1 MIRKALLS
9 CLALGILFAAPVAS
23 QAGPRNGGA
32 SNVAGA
38 SSTAPSGAGSPAAP
52 AYGAAGLFNDLPTVV
67 KTAGED
73 AAPAIG
79 VLLPLKG
86 SYARYA
92 EDAMDGVLLA
102 ADVFGKGEG
111 PSGAGVEVFVRNVGA
126 DPAQVEAA
134 VDDLASN
141 PRVAGLVGPMMSS
154 TAEGAA
160 RSAQRRSIPVITLTQ
175 KEGVTG
181 TGDYVF
187 RNFLTPSAQASAIAE
202 YACKTIGKKR
212 FAVLY
217 PQNNYGAELARLFEK
232 EVKARGCKVVR
243 SLSYPQETSD
253 FSSHIKLLFGVKSTE
268 KKEGR
273 RRITEYAPTVAV
285 DGLYIPDFAETVSM
299 IAPYLAYHNISG
311 VQLLGSNGWNS
322 PKLLL
327 AGRDVDGAVFV
338 DGFFPNSS
346 RDGAREFVERFTEAY
361 GRAPGMIEAQ
371 AYDAAAVLISAIR
384 QADGSWPDRSAVKER
399 LLAVK
404 GYNGAAGPLSFDKD
418 REAVKSLF
426 ILTVRDGEIVE
437 AR

>member
-1 MIRKALLS
+1 MTRKALLS
-9 CLALGILFAAPVAS
+9 CLLACAFFAAPPAS
-23 QAGPRNGGA
+23 QAGLRNA
-32 SNVAGA
+32 VA
-38 SSTAPSGAGSPAAP
+38 SSAADVS
-52 AYGAAGLFNDLPTVV
+52 AAW
-67 KTAGED
+67 ED
-73 AAPAIG
+73 GRPAIG

-86 SYARYA
+86 DYSMHA
-92 EDAMDGVLLA
+92 EAAMDGVLLA
-102 ADVFGKGEG
+102 ADVFGKGAG
-111 PSGAGVEVFVRNVGA
+111 ASGAGPGVEVFVRSVGA

-134 VDDLASN
+134 IDELASN

-154 TAEGAA
+154 TAGEAA
-160 RSAQRRSIPVITLTQ
+160 RSAQARRIPVITLTQ
-175 KEGVTG
+175 KDGVTG
-181 TGDYVF
+181 AGDYVF
-187 RNFLTPSAQASAIAE
+187 RNFLTPSAQASAVAE
-202 YACKTIGKKR
+202 YACKTLGKKR

-232 EVKARGCKVVR
+232 EVKARGCRVAR
-243 SLSYPQETSD
+243 SLSYPRETSD
-253 FSSHIKLLFGVKSTE
+253 FSSHIRLLFGVKSTE

-273 RRITEYAPTVAV
+273 RRITEYAPTVSV
-285 DGLYIPDFAETVSM
+285 DALYIPDFAETVSM

-322 PKLLL
+322 QRLLL

-338 DGFFPNSS
+338 DGFFQKSA
-346 RDGAREFVERFTEAY
+346 RDGAREFAERFAEAY

-384 QADGSWPDRSAVKER
+384 GSDGSGADRDVVKER

-404 GYNGAAGPLSFDKD
+404 GYNGATGPLSFDRN
-418 REAVKSLF
+418 REAVKPLF

>member
-1 MIRKALLS
+1 MIGKALLS
-9 CLALGILFAAPVAS
+9 CLALCVLFAAPAAS
-23 QAGPRNGGA
+23 QAGLRNGGA
-32 SNVAGA
+32 S
-38 SSTAPSGAGSPAAP
+38 SSATAPSGAGAP
-52 AYGAAGLFNDLPTVV
+52 VVPPYGTAGLFNGLTSVAQA
-67 KTAGED
+67 AGED
-73 AAPAIG
+73 APPAIG

-86 SYARYA
+86 SYAGYA

-102 ADVFGKGEG
+102 ADVFGKRGGAPG
-111 PSGAGVEVFVRNVGA
+111 PRVEVFVRNVGA
-126 DPAQVEAA
+126 DPSQVEAA
-134 VDDLASN
+134 VDELASN

-154 TAEGAA
+154 TAGDAA

-187 RNFLTPSAQASAIAE
+187 RNFLTPSAQASAVAE
-202 YACKTIGKKR
+202 YACKTLGKKM

-217 PQNNYGAELARLFEK
+217 PQNNYGAELSRLFEK
-232 EVKARGCKVVR
+232 EVKARGCRVVK

-253 FSSHIKLLFGVKSTE
+253 FSSHIRLLFGVKSTE

-285 DGLYIPDFAETVSM
+285 DALYIPDFAETVSM
-299 IAPYLAYHNISG
+299 IAPYLAYHNIRG

-322 PKLLL
+322 RKLLL

-338 DGFFPNSS
+338 DGFFPKSS
-346 RDGAREFVERFTEAY
+346 REGAREFSERFVEAY

-384 QADGSWPDRSAVKER
+384 EADGPEPDRRVVKER
-399 LLAVK
+399 LLSVK
-404 GYNGAAGPLSFDKD
+404 GYNGAAGPLSFGKD